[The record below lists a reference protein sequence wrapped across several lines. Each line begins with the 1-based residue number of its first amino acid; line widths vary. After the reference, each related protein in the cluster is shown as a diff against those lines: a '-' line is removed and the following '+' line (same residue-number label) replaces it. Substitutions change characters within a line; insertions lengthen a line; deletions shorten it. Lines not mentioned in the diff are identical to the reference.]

1 MLVAVNHAVRDDS
14 IVGLT
19 NDSNQKVK
27 KQNHIDSKVE
37 EPDNPNEVD
46 HSHREVPVPS
56 ILIIFMLCLPDGIL
70 WWIGFS

>member
-1 MLVAVNHAVRDDS
+1 MLVAVNHAIGDDP

-27 KQNHIDSKVE
+27 KQNHIDGKVE

-46 HSHREVPVPS
+46 
-56 ILIIFMLCLPDGIL
+56 D
-70 WWIGFS
+70 